1 MIEVGDR
8 LMMPLWVMTVMM
20 MVMVLIANK
29 QERFLCRDDYLALL
43 RGPEFAYS
51 DDEDEVACLFDMF
64 TNYIFWNILFHIINF
79 L

>member
-1 MIEVGDR
+1 
-8 LMMPLWVMTVMM
+8 MTVMMITMMMMM
-20 MVMVLIANK
+20 MVMVLIVNQ

-51 DDEDEVACLFDMF
+51 DDEEEVACAL
-64 TNYIFWNILFHIINF
+64 TPCCHVHQLHILQLLLHIINF

>member
-29 QERFLCRDDYLALL
+29 QERFLCRDDYLGLL

-51 DDEDEVACLFDMF
+51 DDEEEVACRFDMF

>member
-1 MIEVGDR
+1 
-8 LMMPLWVMTVMM
+8 MMPLWVMTVMM

-51 DDEDEVACLFDMF
+51 DDEEEVACLFDMF
-64 TNYIFWNILFHIINF
+64 SNYIFCNILFHIINF

>member
-51 DDEDEVACLFDMF
+51 DDEEEVACRFDMF
-64 TNYIFWNILFHIINF
+64 SNYIFCNILFHIINF

>member
-1 MIEVGDR
+1 
-8 LMMPLWVMTVMM
+8 MMPLWVMTVMM

-51 DDEDEVACLFDMF
+51 DDEEEVACRFDMF

>member
-1 MIEVGDR
+1 
-8 LMMPLWVMTVMM
+8 MMPLWVMTVMM

-29 QERFLCRDDYLALL
+29 QERFLCRDDYLGLL

-51 DDEDEVACLFDMF
+51 DDEEEVACGFDMF
-64 TNYIFWNILFHIINF
+64 SNYIFCNILFHIINF

>member
-51 DDEDEVACLFDMF
+51 DDEEEVACGFDMF